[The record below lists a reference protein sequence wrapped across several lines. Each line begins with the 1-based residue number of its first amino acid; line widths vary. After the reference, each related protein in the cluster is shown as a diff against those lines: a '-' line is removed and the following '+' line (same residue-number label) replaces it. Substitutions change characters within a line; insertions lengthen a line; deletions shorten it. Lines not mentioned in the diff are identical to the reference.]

1 MSTMRFIVIIL
12 LIHLYYIYCA
22 ILRVG
27 NPLRWNQALP
37 HLDYVR
43 THGVKQFSNQYLRLK
58 NIETPLFFWGDEVES
73 IQKVDPNTGK
83 SISNE
88 DYIKIYPANL
98 FVTSKETIDI
108 ALKEIEDDL
117 EKQINFF
124 EKEGRFSEAKRI
136 KERTEFD

>member
-58 NIETPLFFWGDEVES
+58 NIETPLFFWGDEVEYGILS
-73 IQKVDPNTGK
+73 KNIKYEH
-83 SISNE
+83 E
-88 DYIKIYPANL
+88 DNQQHY
-98 FVTSKETIDI
+98 
-108 ALKEIEDDL
+108 DL
-117 EKQINFF
+117 SL
-124 EKEGRFSEAKRI
+124 RADSLR
-136 KERTEFD
+136 